1 MKETPEILDKIV
13 DVVLAYRP
21 KPKTK
26 AAKKRKRK
34 KTALEKEKPTSA
46 VGFLFGGNDG
56 TYRNGALHDWS
67 FGGRC
72 VWRTSYQND

>member
-34 KTALEKEKPTSA
+34 RTALEKKDKPA
-46 VGFLFGGNDG
+46 
-56 TYRNGALHDWS
+56 
-67 FGGRC
+67 
-72 VWRTSYQND
+72 Q